1 MKKILVLGSAP
12 GALIPADIENYF
24 VIAANASI
32 APFPDLVPDV
42 LILNGATLV
51 GQRGIAP
58 VSREQ
63 LRGRSVRHLIVID
76 NHKDAKI
83 AAIESGIDYRTIDFW
98 TKEKRRDVCAL
109 QSKITYPG
117 LAGNEIPSTGVTAIC
132 YALALGG
139 DVLVSG
145 INVHSDG
152 HSYGNET
159 FARGHIEWDTRTL
172 QAIAGRFETLDTLR
186 ESFESWWR
194 ENMDTLEMDLHRN
207 QYPMTRPSDQP
218 YACHETQRG
227 WLAYQAGAA
236 CKEVET

>member
-12 GALIPADIENYF
+12 DARVPADIENYF
-24 VIAANASI
+24 VIAANAAI

-63 LRGRSVRHLIVID
+63 LRGRSVRRLIVID

-98 TKEKRRDVCAL
+98 TKERRRDVCGL

-117 LAGNEIPSTGVTAIC
+117 LSGNDIPSTGVTAIC
-132 YALALGG
+132 YALCFGV
-139 DVLVSG
+139 DVFVSG
-145 INVHSDG
+145 INVFSDG
-152 HSYGNET
+152 HSYGTES
-159 FARGHIEWDTRTL
+159 FKRGHIEWDT
-172 QAIAGRFETLDTLR
+172 ATLR
-186 ESFESWWR
+186 AVSGR
-194 ENMDTLEMDLHRN
+194 
-207 QYPMTRPSDQP
+207 Y
-218 YACHETQRG
+218 
-227 WLAYQAGAA
+227 
-236 CKEVET
+236 KELGK